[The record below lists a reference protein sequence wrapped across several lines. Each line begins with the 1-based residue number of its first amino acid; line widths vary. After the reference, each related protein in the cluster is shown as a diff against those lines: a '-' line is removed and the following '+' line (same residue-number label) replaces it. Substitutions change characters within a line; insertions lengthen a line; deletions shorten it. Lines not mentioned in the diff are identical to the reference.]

1 MREDRETEA
10 RFLSEVW
17 ARLEEVPDPELDEP
31 ITAMGF
37 VELVSLRD
45 GGRVEVDF
53 RLPTYWCSPN
63 FAFLMA
69 EGIHREVSALSWVE
83 RVDVRLHD
91 HMFAE
96 QVNEGV
102 NGGRDFHE
110 IFRELSDGTDLAEL
124 RAKFE
129 EKAFQRRQEC
139 VLLALR
145 ASGVPPETIVAMTLD
160 DLGRL
165 VFEAEDARMQ
175 LPRYR
180 TLLVARGLARFG
192 TDPAFRTWSGAP
204 LTADGFA
211 DHLQRLKS
219 VRLNMEFNGALCRGL
234 KRARYH
240 EHTAGDEEPTLVDF
254 IRGRVPARHA
264 GAAV

>member
-1 MREDRETEA
+1 MDMMMP
-10 RFLSEVW
+10 V
-17 ARLEEVPDPELDEP
+17 
-31 ITAMGF
+31 MGG
-37 VELVSLRD
+37 D
-45 GGRVEVDF
+45 
-53 RLPTYWCSPN
+53 
-63 FAFLMA
+63 AA
-69 EGIHREVSALSWVE
+69 
-83 RVDVRLHD
+83 VR
-91 HMFAE
+91 
-96 QVNEGV
+96 
-102 NGGRDFHE
+102 
-110 IFRELSDGTDLAEL
+110 EL
-124 RAKFE
+124 RA
-129 EKAFQRRQEC
+129 RHY
-139 VLLALR
+139 LGL
-145 ASGVPPETIVAMTLD
+145 IVALTANAMPGDRERCIAAGMDDFVAKPMTLD